1 MELEA
6 VVAEADIEAEASSRT
21 LEYLKDLR
29 PLKDSPVT
37 SEMNPRPRCRM
48 IQSWFLESN
57 LEIFVNYIS

>member
-6 VVAEADIEAEASSRT
+6 VVAEADIEAEA
-21 LEYLKDLR
+21 YLKDLR